1 MNPYNV
7 FSLRASPAHLFV
19 MLFFNLAHALASAF
33 NELLGLFKDIVS
45 PSPSVATKPSRHI
58 PAAFDGPRDS
68 VLVLDASGSM
78 MDDDWK
84 PSRLEGAKVAA
95 KAFVKR
101 LSQEEPEARV
111 AVVGY
116 GDSARTFCGLT
127 TAKNVSKLNR
137 WIDQIDEMGSTNM
150 RAGLQEA
157 LRLLRGQRQ
166 TCQVVLLTDGH
177 NTERCPLKV
186 AEELKEFSVVE
197 CVGMAGSRHGVDEKL
212 LKDIASAYPDGTK
225 RYRWIGDKQHLV
237 EHFHNL
243 AGRITR
249 T

>member
-1 MNPYNV
+1 
-7 FSLRASPAHLFV
+7 
-19 MLFFNLAHALASAF
+19 MLFP
-33 NELLGLFKDIVS
+33 G
-45 PSPSVATKPSRHI
+45 PGVATEPSRHI
-58 PAAFDGPRDS
+58 PTAHDDPRDS

-95 KAFVKR
+95 KAFVRR
-101 LSQEEPEARV
+101 LSQEEPEACV

-116 GDSARTFCGLT
+116 GDSAKTLCGLT
-127 TAKNVSKLNR
+127 TAKNISELSR
-137 WIDQIDEMGSTNM
+137 WIDQIDCMGCTNM

-157 LRLLRGQRQ
+157 LGLLRGQRQ
-166 TCQVVLLTDGH
+166 TCQVVFLTDGH

-197 CVGMAGSRHGVDEKL
+197 CVGMAGSPHDVDEEL
-212 LKDIASAYPDGTK
+212 LRDIASAYPDGTK
-225 RYRWIGDKQHLV
+225 RYRWIGDKERLV
-237 EHFHNL
+237 KHFHKL